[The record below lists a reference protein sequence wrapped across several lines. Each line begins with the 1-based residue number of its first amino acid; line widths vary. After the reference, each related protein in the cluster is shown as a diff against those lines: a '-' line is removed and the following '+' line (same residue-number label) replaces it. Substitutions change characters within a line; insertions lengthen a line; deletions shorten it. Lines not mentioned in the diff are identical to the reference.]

1 MFTPIYENN
10 FPRSQ
15 LSMTTLENYIEDL
28 EALLSRKPTTDE
40 AAIHWLHAVIA
51 DATTARYK
59 LISELYP
66 VGCSD

>member
-1 MFTPIYENN
+1 VFTPIYENN

-15 LSMTTLENYIEDL
+15 LSMNTLENYIEDL

>member
-1 MFTPIYENN
+1 
-10 FPRSQ
+10 
-15 LSMTTLENYIEDL
+15 MTTLKNYIEDL

-51 DATTARYK
+51 DATAARYK

>member
-1 MFTPIYENN
+1 MN
-10 FPRSQ
+10 
-15 LSMTTLENYIEDL
+15 TLENYIQDL

-40 AAIHWLHAVIA
+40 TAIHWLHAVIA

-66 VGCSD
+66 PGGND

>member
-1 MFTPIYENN
+1 MN
-10 FPRSQ
+10 
-15 LSMTTLENYIEDL
+15 TLENYIEDL

-66 VGCSD
+66 AGCSD

>member
-1 MFTPIYENN
+1 VFTPIYGNN
-10 FPRSQ
+10 FPYSQ

-66 VGCSD
+66 PGGND

>member
-1 MFTPIYENN
+1 MN
-10 FPRSQ
+10 Q
-15 LSMTTLENYIEDL
+15 TLENYIQDL

-66 VGCSD
+66 AGCSD

>member
-1 MFTPIYENN
+1 MFTPIYENT
-10 FPRSQ
+10 FPHSQ
-15 LSMTTLENYIEDL
+15 LSMNTLENYIEDL

-66 VGCSD
+66 PGGND

>member
-1 MFTPIYENN
+1 MFTLIYKNN
-10 FPRSQ
+10 FLYSQ
-15 LSMTTLENYIEDL
+15 LSMNTLENYIEDL
-28 EALLSRKPTTDE
+28 EALLSRKPATDE

>member
-1 MFTPIYENN
+1 VFTPIYENN
-10 FPRSQ
+10 FLRSQ
-15 LSMTTLENYIEDL
+15 LSMNTLENYIEDL

-59 LISELYP
+59 LISEIYP
-66 VGCSD
+66 AGCSD